1 MCRNATHCLTVGLW
15 HPERTTL
22 EPEEN
27 RHMEIVIKK
36 KPEYTH
42 RSSETLKQYQC
53 FVYLE
58 VETAVFSAKL
68 EFLNLCS
75 V

>member
-27 RHMEIVIKK
+27 KHMEIVIKK
-36 KPEYTH
+36 KLNSHTG
-42 RSSETLKQYQC
+42 
-53 FVYLE
+53 
-58 VETAVFSAKL
+58 AVKH
-68 EFLNLCS
+68 
-75 V
+75 